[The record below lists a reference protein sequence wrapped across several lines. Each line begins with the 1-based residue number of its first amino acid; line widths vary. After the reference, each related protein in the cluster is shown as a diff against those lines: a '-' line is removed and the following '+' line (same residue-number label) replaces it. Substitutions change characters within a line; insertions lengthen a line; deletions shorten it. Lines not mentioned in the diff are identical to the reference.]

1 MKNPSR
7 NSLSKDFVIFLT
19 NISQVKINDAFIGKL
34 SKILCLSTVCRKTNS
49 MLPFL
54 YYRMIKSFGNFVS
67 TSTPSFVTTTS
78 SSIRTPVTSDL

>member
-7 NSLSKDFVIFLT
+7 NSLSKDFVIFLL
-19 NISQVKINDAFIGKL
+19 NIYLVKILVQWNKNTGRHLDA
-34 SKILCLSTVCRKTNS
+34 S
-49 MLPFL
+49 FL
-54 YYRMIKSFGNFVS
+54 YYRMINSFGNFVN